1 MSGQRQTM
9 FIPESALITIN
20 DLTGDYLQQNDKWV
34 LNQVRLGQQ
43 DGDSFEVLAGL
54 SNGDVI
60 ARDAYQTLLRLQK
73 QSKP

>member
-1 MSGQRQTM
+1 M

-20 DLTGDYLQQNDKWV
+20 DLTGVYLQQNDKWV

-43 DGDSFEVLAGL
+43 DGDNFEVLAGL